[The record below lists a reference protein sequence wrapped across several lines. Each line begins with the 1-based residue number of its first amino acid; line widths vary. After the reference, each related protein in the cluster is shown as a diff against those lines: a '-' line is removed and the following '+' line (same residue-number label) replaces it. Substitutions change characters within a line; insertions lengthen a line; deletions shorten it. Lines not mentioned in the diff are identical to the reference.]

1 MDAGEIEISVIANYE
16 LLETHLGAVVAKSR
30 DAGTE
35 AATRFGA
42 NFEKA
47 AQKYAERTAEEI
59 KSKLSKAIGFEALGR
74 TITEG
79 IKAGMSGNE
88 DWSGEIL
95 KTIESIPILGT
106 VTRLMRSSADAMLGV
121 TRDTMEAAAIQ
132 AEQKVKRLQQKFL
145 QDRRGSAESQE
156 SALSQSRTQAELAD
170 AKRSGDIRKAAD
182 KEAVLALRKLDS
194 ERAKEVATIEEQQK
208 KELSMLTR
216 DVQRAE
222 AKERHQA
229 ELDAVL
235 ERYRVEYD
243 QIVKNRQ
250 ASFDMASENDRK
262 LAEKKAEDERKV
274 AEAAQSEI
282 DDMIAFMEERSA
294 RAAEE
299 IAAETQKSI
308 DAMTKQADDLE
319 EQRMAAAQEQGTAQT
334 AFGAFRFSAYTDAEK
349 KQNDQSILTEIR
361 SIRREVGS
369 LQTSGGPM

>member
-1 MDAGEIEISVIANYE
+1 LKAGEIEINVIANYAALDGQLAE
-16 LLETHLGAVVAKSR
+16 VVTAAGGAGG
-30 DAGTE
+30 DAGDN
-35 AATRFGA
+35 FGA
-42 NFEKA
+42 KFQSATER
-47 AQKYAERTAEEI
+47 YAERTAMELRSKLTKAVGALAIGQALNAGLKAAAEGGDWAESLANTI
-59 KSKLSKAIGFEALGR
+59 KSIPVANIAYELMENLGNLLTGSARDSMEAL
-74 TITEG
+74 ELEAEA
-79 IKAGMSGNE
+79 KA
-88 DWSGEIL
+88 
-95 KTIESIPILGT
+95 
-106 VTRLMRSSADAMLGV
+106 
-121 TRDTMEAAAIQ
+121 
-132 AEQKVKRLQQKFL
+132 QKIRAKFL
-145 QDRRGSAESQE
+145 QDRQGAPGQQE
-156 SALSQSRTQAELAD
+156 EALATARARAELSD
-170 AKRSGDIRKAAD
+170 AKRLGDARKVAD
-182 KEAVLALRKLDS
+182 KEAVLAFRELDS
-194 ERAKEVATIEEQQK
+194 KRAKEVAAIEALQR
-208 KELSMLTR
+208 KELATLTR